1 MNVLKPFEIPI
12 TGLQIGI
19 HKFHFD
25 IDDSFLESFEST
37 YKKGQLKV
45 EVELDKKPSLI
56 EVDFRINGTLEMPCD
71 RCMEEIDL
79 PIVTDNYL
87 VFKYAEAESEEDEIV
102 YILSSTINLD
112 LAQYIY
118 EFIMLGVPL
127 RKVKDC
133 EAEDFKDCN
142 KKILAYLDN
151 QEIEEEVEVEE
162 ESQLAK
168 ALKNINI
175 NQKK

>member
-12 TGLQIGI
+12 TGLQIGS

-25 IDDSFLESFEST
+25 IDDSFLSSFDGS
-37 YKKGQLKV
+37 YKKGQLKA
-45 EVELDKKPSLI
+45 EIELDKKPSLI
-56 EVDFRINGTLEMPCD
+56 EVDFKIKGTVNMPCD
-71 RCMEEIDL
+71 RCMEDIDL
-79 PIVTDNYL
+79 PVLTDNAL
-87 VFKYAEAESEEDEIV
+87 VFKYAEVESEEEEIV
-102 YILSSTINLD
+102 YILNSAIKLD
-112 LAQYIY
+112 LAKYIY
-118 EFIMLGVPL
+118 EFIMLGIPL
-127 RKVKDC
+127 RKIKDC
-133 EAEDFKDCN
+133 EAEGFKDCN

-151 QEIEEEVEVEE
+151 QQIDEETEIAE